1 MQIDLVEEIISEV
14 RDRCDIITQN
24 SIQKDK
30 EMKNGRLRNMG
41 NRLSPVIHPSLR
53 RKWGN

>member
-14 RDRCDIITQN
+14 KDRCDIITQN

-30 EMKNGRLRNMG
+30 EMKD
-41 NRLSPVIHPSLR
+41 
-53 RKWGN
+53 